1 MIDDVRVEP
10 GTPARIA
17 ERDTADTLG
26 LGDKIAGKIRLA
38 ELNERLDH
46 LQQTLYAEGSQ
57 SLLLVLQGLDAS
69 GKDGVIRSVF
79 RGVNPQGCQFA
90 SFKAPT
96 TTERAHDYLWRVHAE
111 LPRRGHIGIFN
122 RSHYEDIVAVRI
134 FGLAPEEV
142 WRRRPGHINDWERM
156 LTDERTTIVK
166 VFLNV
171 SKEEQRLR
179 LQERIDDPRKRWKF
193 DRDDL
198 ELRRRFDEVIAAYEE
213 ALTETSTAWAP
224 WHVVPADRNWVKS
237 TAVAQLL
244 VDALER
250 MNPQIPAAQ
259 PGIEGLVVE

>member
-1 MIDDVRVEP
+1 MIETLRVEP
-10 GTPARIA
+10 GTAAGIA
-17 ERDTADTLG
+17 ERDAADTLE
-26 LGDKIAGKIRLA
+26 LGGKDAAKVRLA
-38 ELNERLDH
+38 QLNERLDD
-46 LQQTLYAEGSQ
+46 LQQILYGEGRQ

-79 RGVNPQGCQFA
+79 RGVNPQGCHVA
-90 SFKAPT
+90 SFKSPT
-96 TTERAHDYLWRVHAE
+96 TTELAHDYLWRVHAQ

-134 FGLAPEEV
+134 FELAPEEV
-142 WRRRPGHINDWERM
+142 WRRRSDHINEWERM

-179 LQERIDDPRKRWKF
+179 LQERIDDPLKRWKF
-193 DRDDL
+193 ERNDL

-250 MNPQIPAAQ
+250 MGPQLPAAE